1 MAQIQLSGAK
11 ATYFFDPKN
20 KTDYLGTGGMGVVFK
35 GRGVSKETGYD
46 RPVAVK
52 ILFRD
57 LTEHISVVERVRR
70 SSEIRI
76 LHSNLIEM
84 LDFIEQDGICHDVS
98 AYVEGT
104 DLNKL
109 IEGNKAQGEVYSVN
123 EAKAIIG
130 DVLNGLETLHQRGI
144 IHRDIDPSNIR
155 ICVDGS
161 TKLMDFGIARLT
173 GGKTK
178 SLTGVGTLIGKPNYS
193 PPEQIRGES
202 DNIKMNTDL
211 YALGVT
217 IYEMLTS
224 NAPFEKGNE
233 FDTMQAQVNDPLPR
247 SKHLSPSL
255 YQFLKIATAKDQAK
269 RYQTVAEFRQAF
281 ELALSN
287 VWWKE
292 KSVQMMAGAAV
303 LAVVLGLSGL
313 LWYWHNVKNYK
324 ANATKAAHFLG
335 IARYDSAQYYFQKAD
350 DYYGTDSTQQRIAML
365 HSLVPGMADFY
376 DAKYKSAF
384 EKLKKA
390 SELGSGDADYYLGEL
405 TYNGLGTVKDYQ
417 TGWKYSTSAAER
429 GFRMAY
435 WRMAYAYQT
444 GKGVKKD
451 IYQSDKYYLE
461 AVEAMKKLAEANDP
475 EALGNLGMMYSNG
488 DGVPRNEKLA
498 LEYMLRSA
506 KTGYAFLQSNL
517 AQMYL
522 YGSGTPVNLPEA
534 VRWYRSSAQ
543 KGHPTAQLA
552 LGNMYLT
559 GNGVGQST
567 TEGMKL
573 INKAAAQNYSPALSR
588 LGYLYFTGNIIAK
601 DDLKSFANTRKAVDF
616 DNDNIVAIENLAY
629 DYKNGVGV
637 AKSYKEAEKCY
648 LKAIKNDSTSAGKNY
663 LNIAALYE
671 VGGFGIVGDEFQF
684 VKFCDL
690 AEKHGNTS
698 VPEVLGVYYNQKGV
712 KAHDDGLYASARK
725 YFGLA
730 VAKGNASAAGNIR
743 HMNSLGE

>member
-1 MAQIQLSGAK
+1 MAQIQLSGTK
-11 ATYFFDPKN
+11 ATYLFDPKN
-20 KTDYLGTGGMGVVFK
+20 QTDYLGTGGMGVVFRGK
-35 GRGVSKETGYD
+35 GISKETGKD

-57 LTEHISVVERVRR
+57 LTENISVVERVRR

-76 LHSNLIEM
+76 LHNNLIEM

-98 AYVEGT
+98 AYIEGT

-109 IEGNKAQGEVYSVN
+109 IDEKKAQGKVYSYH
-123 EAKAIIG
+123 EAKLIID

-224 NAPFEKGNE
+224 TAPFEKGNE

-247 SKHLSPSL
+247 SKHLSQSL
-255 YQFLKIATAKDQAK
+255 YQFLKKATAKDQAK

-281 ELALSN
+281 ELALSK

-292 KSVQMMAGAAV
+292 RSMRITAAAV
-303 LAVVLGLSGL
+303 LVVVVLGLSGF
-313 LWYWHNVKNYK
+313 LWYRHNVRNYE
-324 ANATKAAHFLG
+324 ANAAKAVHFMG
-335 IARYDSAQYYFQKAD
+335 IAQYDSAQYYFEKAD
-350 DYYGTDSTQQRIAML
+350 DYLSTDSTAQRITML
-365 HSLVPGMADFY
+365 HALVPGMEDY
-376 DAKYKSAF
+376 YSAKYKSAF
-384 EKLKKA
+384 QKLKEA

-417 TGWKYSTSAAER
+417 KGWKYSTSAAER

-435 WRMAYAYQT
+435 WRMANAYQT
-444 GKGVKKD
+444 GKGVKRDVYK
-451 IYQSDKYYLE
+451 SDKYYLE
-461 AVEAMKKLAEANDP
+461 AIEAMKKLAEADDP
-475 EALGNLGMMYSNG
+475 EALGNLGMMYANG
-488 DGVPRNEKLA
+488 EGVPKNEKLA
-498 LEYMLRSA
+498 LEYLLRSA
-506 KTGYAFLQSNL
+506 KTGYAFIQSNL
-517 AQMYL
+517 AQAYQ
-522 YGSGTPVNLPEA
+522 YGSGTDVNLGEA
-534 VRWYRSSAQ
+534 VRWYKASSQ
-543 KGHPTAQLA
+543 KGHPAAQLA

-559 GNGVGQST
+559 GTGVGKSIA
-567 TEGMKL
+567 EGMKL
-573 INKAAAQNYSPALSR
+573 IYKAANQNYSPALSR
-588 LGYLYFTGNIIAK
+588 LGYLFFMGDIVGK
-601 DDLKSFANTRKAVDF
+601 DDVKSFTNTKKAVEF

-629 DYKNGVGV
+629 DYRNGVGT
-637 AKSYKEAEKCY
+637 AKSYKEAEACY
-648 LKAIKNDSTSAGKNY
+648 LKAIKNDSTTAAKNY
-663 LNIAALYE
+663 LNIAYLYE
-671 VGGFGIVGDEFQF
+671 VGGFGVVGSEDQF
-684 VKFCDL
+684 VKYCDL

-698 VPEVLGVYYNQKGV
+698 AAQVLGVYYNQKGI
-712 KAHDDGLYASARK
+712 KAHQEGLYVSARR

-730 VAKGNASAAGNIR
+730 AAKGNTAAAGNVVY
-743 HMNSLGE
+743 MNRRGE